1 MNELI
6 NAGSVRTL
14 TRILG
19 QTAPAIRWDRT
30 AAAASGLDRL
40 VLRARTDL
48 LAGALVADI
57 AGSPS
62 PGYATAARSFRA
74 ALQVP
79 EFTGWFVWPVSEAA
93 VTLALD
99 SGAAGDFDDC
109 LALMAALTPRLT
121 SEFAVRRLLARDP
134 ERALAAAR
142 EWADSA
148 DEHVRRLASEGTR
161 PYLPWAVRVPSLIQ
175 RPQATIPI
183 LDALYRDPSEY
194 VRRSV
199 ANHLNDLARHAP
211 DPVVDTARRWLTAP
225 DANTARLVRHGL
237 RTLVKKG
244 HPDALALLGFTPAGG
259 RQRPEPGP
267 ERSHPA
273 GRAGVHVRRHQ
284 HRKRGRAPRPGLPGA
299 LPQSQ
304 RPRVRQGLQDLHRD
318 PWPGGEPE
326 RDQAPCLPADDHQG
340 ALSGCP
346 CAGAAGQWRG
356 PGQDG
361 VPRRAA
367 LAAALARTA

>member
-1 MNELI
+1 MGAMNELI

-14 TRILG
+14 TGILG

-93 VTLALD
+93 VTLALN

-109 LALMAALTPRLT
+109 LALVAALTPRLT
-121 SEFAVRRLLARDP
+121 SEFAVRRLLTRDP

-142 EWADSA
+142 EWAGSA

-161 PYLPWAVRVPSLIQ
+161 PYLPWAVRVPALIQ

-211 DPVVDTARRWLTAP
+211 DPVVDTARRWLTVP

-244 HPDALALLGFTPAGG
+244 HPDALTLLGFTPGQVDVSGPGLDRDVLTLPDELAFAFTVTNTGTGDVRLALDYRVHYRKANG
-259 RQRPEPGP
+259 RESAKVFKISTVTLGPG
-267 ERSHPA
+267 ESRSVTKRHAFRQMTTRVHYP
-273 GRAGVHVRRHQ
+273 GVHALELQINGVAQ
-284 HRKRGRAPRPGLPGA
+284 GRTEFLVELP
-299 LPQSQ
+299 
-304 RPRVRQGLQDLHRD
+304 
-318 PWPGGEPE
+318 
-326 RDQAPCLPADDHQG
+326 
-340 ALSGCP
+340 
-346 CAGAAGQWRG
+346 
-356 PGQDG
+356 
-361 VPRRAA
+361 
-367 LAAALARTA
+367 